1 MKTAEKILDILG
13 KPINFDILLASLLT
27 SLALLATNFLPEK
40 YLVRFHL
47 EKFLNNY
54 NPYILIVFFG
64 SLFLII
70 IHFGSKKRKEKKDKA
85 FNKYLIEQQDKLF
98 EDEDAREI
106 LAQLYRYHPRALR
119 LPMQNQKVLLLEQ
132 YQLITK
138 ATSQAMVDDMTDPKF
153 PYVLQ
158 PEAEQRIKKEL
169 AAEKPK

>member
-1 MKTAEKILDILG
+1 M
-13 KPINFDILLASLLT
+13 
-27 SLALLATNFLPEK
+27 
-40 YLVRFHL
+40 
-47 EKFLNNY
+47 
-54 NPYILIVFFG
+54 
-64 SLFLII
+64 
-70 IHFGSKKRKEKKDKA
+70 
-85 FNKYLIEQQDKLF
+85 IEQQDKLF

-119 LPMQNQKVLLLEQ
+119 LPIQNQKVLLLEQ